1 LNEIKH
7 KAHEGYLNLTFTNDD
22 KIAQGHRKLHLFMP
36 TSHRKHDRKPRAKG
50 SQFSGKI
57 A

>member
-1 LNEIKH
+1 MNEIKH